1 MLCSWS
7 LFPQAL
13 RSGIWIKRASEAED
27 RRKLPRKRGLS
38 LFYALFLSPHP
49 QPPPRPVLW
58 VHSYIVQGAD
68 GPVSSSSGSLGIKI
82 VYKCVLGA
90 MFRTAASTEGRGGV
104 KASSSF
110 LYLSMPGKKRKSYSS
125 VFQVWFREVLDL
137 SPHGQKPYVYTL
149 NTQQFVILLDHQI
162 QSAWCTESPQD

>member
-1 MLCSWS
+1 MLGGVKSLGPGWGHRKSWTEDSLCQGDSGHGNPGLKVLCSWS

-125 VFQVWFREVLDL
+125 VFQV
-137 SPHGQKPYVYTL
+137 
-149 NTQQFVILLDHQI
+149 
-162 QSAWCTESPQD
+162 